1 LLFADDIGVVSLDCR
16 FVTCFI
22 PLHLY
27 EYLHIRWNLRKAQ
40 GKVARIKV
48 YPKAQLISKGTG
60 LSASQFRIDALLFIS
75 PPITMASILSACIRR
90 IEFSGFVHGL
100 TSEVLDDA

>member
-1 LLFADDIGVVSLDCR
+1 M
-16 FVTCFI
+16 

-27 EYLHIRWNLRKAQ
+27 ECLHIRWNLRKAQ
-40 GKVARIKV
+40 GKVARINV
-48 YPKAQLISKGTG
+48 YPKTQLISKVTG
-60 LSASQFRIDALLFIS
+60 LSAYQFRIDAFLFIS

-100 TSEVLDDA
+100 TSEVMGDA